1 MAETQP
7 IWMQALCYNY
17 NELRNQF
24 DVCGEG
30 VVNKF
35 GGSLLVA
42 SSGAGDHSITVAA
55 GSAWVDADGANV
67 DGMYRVTNDAPVT
80 LQLAAGGGGNGRV
93 DTIIATVHDSQSS
106 GVDDDWV
113 LTVVTGTPN
122 AAAVSPLTD
131 AGITASA
138 GAVPVMSVVLG
149 YVLVPVA
156 DTLTTTISAVN
167 IVDGRNNYYR
177 CGAAPWVSLA
187 ASAATSSANNTF
199 TQTTL
204 ATVVNRDRDY
214 FTVSGSTITVLQAGL
229 YDINAMVGFSGI
241 TSVGTQ
247 RIAQVLRNNTNLP
260 NAAPDGTILAA
271 GRATQDSG
279 EAADSIQWTPTRSM
293 VALAVNDTIKL
304 ATFQNTGGA
313 ANTEHSASFVAH
325 LTVRKVG

>member
-30 VVNKF
+30 VVDKF
-35 GGSLLVA
+35 SGSLLVA
-42 SSGAGDHSITVAA
+42 SSGAADHSVTVAA
-55 GSAWVDADGANV
+55 GSAWVDADGPNV
-67 DGMYRVTNDAPVT
+67 DGMYRITNDAPVT
-80 LQLAAGGGGNGRV
+80 IQLAAGGGGNGRV

-138 GAVPVMSVVLG
+138 GAVPAMSLVLG

-156 DTLTTTISAVN
+156 DTLTTTIAANN
-167 IVDGRNNYYR
+167 IVDARNNVYR
-177 CGAAPWVSLA
+177 CGSVPWVSLQ
-187 ASAATSSANNTF
+187 ASAATSSANATF

-214 FTVSGSTITVLQAGL
+214 FSVSGSTITVLQAGV
-229 YDINAMVGFSGI
+229 YDINGMVGFNGI
-241 TSVGTQ
+241 ATTGNHRVVQ
-247 RIAQVLRNNTNLP
+247 ILRNNTNLP
-260 NAAPDGTILAA
+260 NATPDGTVIAA
-271 GRATQDSG
+271 GRASHDSG
-279 EAADSIQWTPTRSM
+279 EAAETIEWTPTRQM
-293 VALAVNDTIKL
+293 QVLAANDTIKM
-304 ATFQNTGGA
+304 ATSQNTGGA
-313 ANTEHSASFVAH
+313 VNTEHSASFVAH
-325 LTVRKVG
+325 LTVRKIG